1 MDIHVS
7 SLMTILDMVMCI
19 WWKSKSSESFK
30 EHRNTI
36 EIQINKK
43 SINILWWHL
52 GGEYFIQDFQDY
64 LKKNRIPSQWIP
76 PRTSR
81 HNRVSERRNC
91 TLLDMVRSMISYV
104 DLLPSL

>member
-30 EHRNTI
+30 EHRNTV

-64 LKKNRIPSQWIP
+64 LKKIGFPHNGYLLEHHDIIEFLKGEIIP
-76 PRTSR
+76 
-81 HNRVSERRNC
+81 
-91 TLLDMVRSMISYV
+91 Y
-104 DLLPSL
+104 